1 MKKLFS
7 FIGALLSLLKTPRK
21 KGWAGTWEN
30 EKDFIRAIY
39 KLRGEGFKKFEA
51 ITPFP
56 LHEVEEAMQ
65 VSRSKIPW
73 VTFVFG
79 LLGALFG
86 IWFTWWTSS
95 VNWPIN
101 VGGTPMWSIPAFFP
115 IIFELTI
122 LFSALSSVVA
132 LFIIC
137 GLPRLN
143 PPIIDANLTSHQ
155 FALFVEE
162 TKEKQGSEEFEK
174 KVEEV
179 FKQMGAIKI
188 VKTDF

>member
-1 MKKLFS
+1 M
-7 FIGALLSLLKTPRK
+7 
-21 KGWAGTWEN
+21 AGLWDN
-30 EKDFIRAIY
+30 EKDLIKAIY
-39 KLRGEGFKKFEA
+39 KFREEGFKKFEA

-56 LHEVEEAMQ
+56 LHEVEEAMKI
-65 VSRSKIPW
+65 SRSMIPW
-73 VTFVFG
+73 VTFTFG
-79 LLGALFG
+79 SLGCFFG
-86 IWFTWWTSS
+86 IWFTWWTSA
-95 VNWPIN
+95 VNWPLN
-101 VGGTPMWSIPAFFP
+101 VGGKPLWAIPAFFP

-122 LFSALSSVVA
+122 LFAALSSVAA

-143 PPIIDANLTSHQ
+143 PPIIDPNLTSHQ

-162 TKEKQGSEEFEK
+162 VGEKRKSQVNGE
-174 KVEEV
+174 KVEELEKRAEDI